1 MWIMKNQKGKIVD
14 VQMKGDDDFQINL
27 DEELL
32 FSEGRELIR
41 DLLIVL

>member
-1 MWIMKNQKGKIVD
+1 
-14 VQMKGDDDFQINL
+14 MKGDDDFQINL